1 MFLVRM
7 TRSLSI
13 AVAAGVLMISAA
25 PPASADEIRDD
36 QWALRAFG
44 SESVWKESTGKG
56 VTVALIDHGVKGE
69 HPDLEKNVLRGK
81 NLATGGRADTESE
94 NDHGTVMASLIAG
107 HGHGPGGSAGVKGL
121 APDAK
126 ILPIDQ
132 YEHAET
138 EQAAQDS
145 LHRALHYAV
154 DSGAKV
160 VNMSFQTGRLGSRE
174 KEAIAYALRSDV
186 VLVSSAGNDGIDKL
200 DNLAAHPGIIGVGA
214 IDQGLKLWDG
224 SHSGSGLTLTAPGTN
239 MRSAAV
245 ERSYKLTEGTSNS
258 AAYVSAAVALVRS
271 KYPDLTAGQAVNRLV
286 KTALMPD
293 HVKERKT
300 PDKEYGYGIVRPY
313 SALTKDI
320 PPGPEE
326 GPLEI
331 PKAPSP
337 SPSVAPTFA
346 QPNQAS
352 ESGSSTPMVLGILGG
367 VGVVGAI
374 VAAVLVVVSRRRR
387 GAHEPPRPHAQQGYG
402 YPQPPPSHPPGT
414 YQNPPPPGFG
424 PPKQ

>member
-1 MFLVRM
+1 MVIMRTLRAVGI
-7 TRSLSI
+7 I
-13 AVAAGVLMISAA
+13 AVTGAVLVT
-25 PPASADEIRDD
+25 ASPVAWADEIRED
-36 QWALRAFG
+36 QWALRAFE
-44 SESVWKESTGKG
+44 SESVWKESKGKG
-56 VTVALIDHGVKGE
+56 VTVAVIDNGVQRN
-69 HPDLEKNVLRGK
+69 HPDLAKNVLPGVR
-81 NLATGGRADTESE
+81 LATGEPGDSSFAE
-94 NDHGTVMASLIAG
+94 DHGTSMASLIAG
-107 HGHGPGGSAGVKGL
+107 HGHGAGGQNGVKGL

-126 ILPIDQ
+126 ILPVDF
-132 YEHAET
+132 YED
-138 EQAAQDS
+138 AASDKPVANAFPS
-145 LHRALHYAV
+145 AVRYAV
-154 DSGAKV
+154 DNDAKV
-160 VNMSFQTGRLGSRE
+160 INVSTAQLVLNGEE
-174 KEAIAYALRSDV
+174 KKAVEYALRNDV
-186 VLVSSAGNDGIDKL
+186 VIVTSSGNSRTGKL
-200 DNLAAHPGIIGVGA
+200 GELGAHPGVVTVGA
-214 IDQGLKLWDG
+214 IDQGLKLWRKSEVG
-224 SHSGSGLTLTAPGTN
+224 PGMTLTAPGTN
-239 MRSAAV
+239 MRSAGADDQ
-245 ERSYKLTEGTSNS
+245 YKLTEGTSNS

-313 SALTKDI
+313 SALTKDL

-331 PKAPSP
+331 PKAP

-352 ESGSSTPMVLGILGG
+352 ESGSSTPMALGILGG

-374 VAAVLVVVSRRRR
+374 AAAVLVVVTRRRR